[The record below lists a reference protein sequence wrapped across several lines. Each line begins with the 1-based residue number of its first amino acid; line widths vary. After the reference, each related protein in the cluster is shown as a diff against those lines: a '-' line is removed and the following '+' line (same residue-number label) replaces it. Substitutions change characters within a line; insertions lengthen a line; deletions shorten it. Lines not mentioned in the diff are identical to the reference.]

1 MPVPSTDNKLVT
13 DEARRGMQYGS
24 VKAQVEDDVNAEIA
38 DQATQAQP
46 ADARKIEQV
55 AGTFR
60 EHAVDEVVDTE
71 REVHR
76 SRGAARVSQVID
88 YLFFLV
94 YALLAVRF
102 VLALIAA
109 RSTSGFV
116 QFIVTITSP
125 FYAPFENIVGSPRTN
140 EGNTLLWP
148 VLVALAAYMLLHLA
162 INRLLRLL
170 AVRKTEI

>member
-1 MPVPSTDNKLVT
+1 MPVPPSGTRIAD
-13 DEARRGMQYGS
+13 DEARRAWQHDA

-38 DQATQAQP
+38 EQASLGSR
-46 ADARKIEQV
+46 DAPRIERA

-60 EHAVDEVVDTE
+60 DHAIGEVVASE

-76 SRGAARVSQVID
+76 SRGVARVSQVVD
-88 YLFFLV
+88 YAFFV
-94 YALLAVRF
+94 IYALLAVRF

-109 RSTSGFV
+109 RSHAGFV
-116 QFIVTITSP
+116 QFIVTVTTP
-125 FYAPFENIVGSPRTN
+125 FYAPFENIVGSPTTDD
-140 EGNTLLWP
+140 GHTLLAP
-148 VLVALAAYMLLHLA
+148 VLVALGAYMLLHLA

>member
-1 MPVPSTDNKLVT
+1 MPVPPSGTRIAD
-13 DEARRGMQYGS
+13 DEARRAWHHGS

-38 DQATQAQP
+38 DQASQASD
-46 ADARKIEQV
+46 DAPTIERV

-60 EHAVDEVVDTE
+60 EHAVEEVADSE

-88 YLFFLV
+88 YAFFLV
-94 YALLAVRF
+94 YALLLVRF

-109 RSTSGFV
+109 RSNAGFV
-116 QFIVTITSP
+116 QFIATVTSP
-125 FYAPFENIVGSPRTN
+125 LYAPFEGIVGSPKT
-140 EGNTLLWP
+140 GDGHTLLAP